1 MFHLFCFINQTHEY
15 AGGTMLAHSHPLQG
29 DFNRKQ
35 HQDLIIQTGT
45 RETDVG
51 LHLSQEGIPLNW
63 PYDREK

>member
-1 MFHLFCFINQTHEY
+1 
-15 AGGTMLAHSHPLQG
+15 MLAHSHPLQG

-51 LHLSQEGIPLNW
+51 LHLSQEGIPLNCD
-63 PYDREK
+63 PMIEKNDKHTLSKSD